1 MQTLNL
7 ALTITYQ
14 RSTGSLMSLIDR
26 KFANLIAKI
35 VATLMLKRR
44 NNSGLSASVRAWLR
58 ILMRVVKLYQKMN
71 KRSMRR

>member
-58 ILMRVVKLYQKMN
+58 ILMRAVKLYQKMN

>member
-14 RSTGSLMSLIDR
+14 RSTGSLMRSIDR

-35 VATLMLKRR
+35 VATSMLKRR
-44 NNSGLSASVRAWLR
+44 NNSGLSASVRA
-58 ILMRVVKLYQKMN
+58 
-71 KRSMRR
+71 